1 MTGGPSSST
10 VLRPFY
16 QKKRQA
22 SHSYNWP
29 KSRAAFLVSSI
40 ASQAHALYP
49 LYEMSTVK
57 RYLDTP
63 IIWGLVSFVVGLV
76 LGVNLVSVILLAIGL
91 GGFLLYLRL
100 HGEAE
105 DSRET
110 LLFASGPIL
119 IIAWMAG
126 FVVRSLVF

>member
-1 MTGGPSSST
+1 
-10 VLRPFY
+10 
-16 QKKRQA
+16 
-22 SHSYNWP
+22 
-29 KSRAAFLVSSI
+29 
-40 ASQAHALYP
+40 
-49 LYEMSTVK
+49 MSTVK